1 MQLMEVFSRAYRA
14 QFNKM
19 TEEETNKMAA
29 TFKAT
34 FDHHPDNVII
44 EAAAVAVRRND
55 FIPSLQEFDECIR
68 RAGMILENRRINE
81 QKRKE
86 REAEVYANSPTLRAS
101 LWEDALKMVGLSEQD
116 AHRTAWNG
124 LEQDKI
130 GGAT

>member
-1 MQLMEVFSRAYRA
+1 MAIFSQAYRS

-19 TEEETNKMAA
+19 TEADKDKFLE
-29 TFKAT
+29 TFKSS
-34 FDHHPDNVII
+34 FGHHPDNVII

-116 AHRTAWNG
+116 AHRTAWHG